1 MAARFSSLYPSKLN
15 AANKKNTNI
24 DGMRVLSK
32 SNANVDNQYELA
44 WTPLTNWICLA
55 WRDRDRQRDRHTET
69 DTQTDT
75 QTDRQRQWDGERD
88 R

>member
-1 MAARFSSLYPSKLN
+1 MLTRRRKMAARFSSLYPSKLN

-44 WTPLTNWICLA
+44 
-55 WRDRDRQRDRHTET
+55 
-69 DTQTDT
+69 
-75 QTDRQRQWDGERD
+75 
-88 R
+88 